1 MHETHLIE
9 PIIKGINEHAKRESR
24 ISAVTKVRLNIGV
37 LNGIKENSLR
47 ATFLVLA
54 KDTLLEN
61 AELEISY
68 SPGSKVEVISFDVE

>member
-9 PIIKGINEHAKRESR
+9 PIVKGIAEHAKGEGV
-24 ISAVTKVRLNIGV
+24 SAVTKVRLKVGV
-37 LNGIKENSLR
+37 LTGVSESSFK
-47 ATFLVLA
+47 ATFVVLT

-68 SPGSKVEVISFDVE
+68 SPGSRVEVISFDVE